1 MFAGFF
7 KKELPLG
14 FSFLLS
20 SINVLRI
27 KSILNWEK
35 QILILLF

>member
-1 MFAGFF
+1 MFAGFL

-20 SINVLRI
+20 YINVLRI